1 MKKILL
7 LMAAAIVA
15 VVLNSCTDDGNEN
28 SLVINNGNS
37 EVTINRLGG
46 IVQVPIAID
55 GEWTATISDNFQ
67 LPAVRCQRP
76 SHSVSILESRTER
89 QHQTLMWNSAM
100 YGSIKD
106 SVPDIR

>member
-1 MKKILL
+1 MKKILF

-55 GEWTATISDNFQ
+55 GEWTATISDN
-67 LPAVRCQRP
+67 
-76 SHSVSILESRTER
+76 SD
-89 QHQTLMWNSAM
+89 
-100 YGSIKD
+100 KD
-106 SVPDIR
+106 EMKRLCAII